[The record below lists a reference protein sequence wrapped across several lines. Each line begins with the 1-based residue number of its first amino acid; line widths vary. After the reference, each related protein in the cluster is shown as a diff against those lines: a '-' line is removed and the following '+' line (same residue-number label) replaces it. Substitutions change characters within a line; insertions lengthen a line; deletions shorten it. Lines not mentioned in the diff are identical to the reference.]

1 MRSQNSFPSEDLEQ
15 CSDSERMQSYQIQPL
30 RAHTH
35 RSGNQFRVL
44 ALNNQFSQWRHKS
57 DSSKYPP
64 HSDSNHSD
72 KFFIRHS
79 LLNGF
84 DNNSIDEVDESME
97 NPITPAPVQASV
109 KFKSRIPFSPKSYRK
124 KL

>member
-1 MRSQNSFPSEDLEQ
+1 
-15 CSDSERMQSYQIQPL
+15 
-30 RAHTH
+30 
-35 RSGNQFRVL
+35 VL

-64 HSDSNHSD
+64 PSDSNHSD